1 MAHGDDDYTN
11 ISERVTRVEESSKS
25 AHKRIDSIDE
35 IYKEIRDLAISV
47 NKLAGSVQ
55 RLCDDMTDV
64 RGRVSCI
71 EGKPGKRWDIIVTAV
86 LNIALGA
93 IMGYIISHMLI

>member
-1 MAHGDDDYTN
+1 MDCEAHSIMSD
-11 ISERVTRVEESSKS
+11 RVTRVEESAKS
-25 AHKRIDSIDE
+25 AHKRIDGVDE

-47 NKLAGSVQ
+47 NKLASSVQ
-55 RLCDDMTDV
+55 RLCDDMTEV

-86 LNIALGA
+86 LNIAIGA
-93 IMGYIISHMLI
+93 IIGYIISHILV